1 MTHDEIIQKAIEH
14 LKENKVTKEMLD
26 SPRVRERTVAFVWF
40 KISEHSN
47 CRLMLDSQ
55 TGELLSREFSSDPFL
70 EEYISHCRLPG
81 EAHNLAR
88 EIHEGHWDRFPE
100 LGTDPAPVHVELIRE
115 LERRCPGWS
124 DADYEKALSD
134 SLSRYKNAQAEQV
147 AGANPDCRFQ

>member
-40 KISEHSN
+40 KISGHSN

-55 TGELLSREFSSDPFL
+55 TGELLGRQFSSDPFL
-70 EEYISHCRLPG
+70 EEYMSHCLLPL
-81 EAHNLAR
+81 EAHRLAS

-100 LGTDPAPVHVELIRE
+100 LGTYPAPIHVELIRE

-124 DADYEKALSD
+124 GADYEKALSD
-134 SLSRYKNAQAEQV
+134 SLSRYNNAQA
-147 AGANPDCRFQ
+147 A